1 MIVRSPLPNETRVF
15 ITNDTEHVSEH
26 EISDDK
32 AQLFQ
37 DLPVSKIIIVTY
49 LAITH

>member
-1 MIVRSPLPNETRVF
+1 MVSSPLPNEPRFF
-15 ITNDTEHVSEH
+15 ITNDTEYGSEH
-26 EISDDK
+26 EISDDN

-37 DLPVSKIIIVTY
+37 DLPVSKIVVY